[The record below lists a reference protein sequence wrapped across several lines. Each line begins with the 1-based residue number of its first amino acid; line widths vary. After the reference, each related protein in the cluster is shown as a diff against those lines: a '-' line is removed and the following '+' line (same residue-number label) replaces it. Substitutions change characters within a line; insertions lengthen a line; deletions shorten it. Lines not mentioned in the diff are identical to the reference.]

1 MKAKLAVL
9 IILVFPAINS
19 VSQPTSET
27 PLTSPHFSIEKLA
40 EGVFAA
46 IHNDDGGLAICNA
59 GIIDLGDKTIVL
71 DPFISPV
78 AARDLKNQAE
88 LLTGKPVSIVVN
100 LDLHNDHTNGN
111 QVFVPEANIIS
122 TPNTRC
128 YIQDHFDEEFKYF
141 KNNGSNELSQ
151 ISQLLITAS
160 GEEKT
165 ELIMRQLLY
174 RAMTESLPELKMT
187 LPDITIKD
195 TTVIYGSKRRIILIP
210 TGIGHTDG
218 DIVAWLPE
226 DKIIFMSDQLFVKRH
241 PYLGD
246 GNPDSLITNLKQ
258 IISLEPVTAV
268 PGHGPVGDL
277 NSIYQMIDYVE
288 TVQKLV
294 GNEIGKATD
303 ENKIMQLPV
312 PAKFKEWLLSS
323 YYKIN
328 LKFLYRM
335 MAGTI

>member
-19 VSQPTSET
+19 VSQSTSET
-27 PLTSPHFSIEKLA
+27 PLTPPHFTIEKLS

-122 TPNTRC
+122 TPNTRR
-128 YIQDHFDEEFKYF
+128 YIQDHFDEEFEYF
-141 KNNGSNELSQ
+141 KRNGSNELSQ
-151 ISQLLITAS
+151 INQLLSTAS
-160 GEEKT
+160 GDEKT
-165 ELIMRQLLY
+165 ELSMTQLLY

-258 IISLEPVTAV
+258 IISLEPVITV

-288 TVQKLV
+288 TVQKIV
-294 GNEIGKATD
+294 GKEIDKGTD
-303 ENKIMQLPV
+303 ENKILELPV
-312 PAKFKEWLLSS
+312 PVKFKDWLHSS

-328 LKFLYRM
+328 LNFLYQM
-335 MAGTI
+335 FASTI

>member
-27 PLTSPHFSIEKLA
+27 PLTSSHFTIEKLA

-122 TPNTRC
+122 TPNTRR
-128 YIQDHFDEEFKYF
+128 YIQDHFHE
-141 KNNGSNELSQ
+141 
-151 ISQLLITAS
+151 
-160 GEEKT
+160 
-165 ELIMRQLLY
+165 
-174 RAMTESLPELKMT
+174 
-187 LPDITIKD
+187 
-195 TTVIYGSKRRIILIP
+195 
-210 TGIGHTDG
+210 
-218 DIVAWLPE
+218 
-226 DKIIFMSDQLFVKRH
+226 
-241 PYLGD
+241 
-246 GNPDSLITNLKQ
+246 
-258 IISLEPVTAV
+258 
-268 PGHGPVGDL
+268 
-277 NSIYQMIDYVE
+277 
-288 TVQKLV
+288 
-294 GNEIGKATD
+294 
-303 ENKIMQLPV
+303 
-312 PAKFKEWLLSS
+312 
-323 YYKIN
+323 
-328 LKFLYRM
+328 
-335 MAGTI
+335 

>member
-1 MKAKLAVL
+1 MNAKLAVL
-9 IILVFPAINS
+9 IISVFSAINS
-19 VSQPTSET
+19 VSQPTSEI
-27 PLTSPHFSIEKLA
+27 PLTSPHFTIEKLA

-59 GIIDLGDKTIVL
+59 GIIDIGDKTIVL

-88 LLTGKPVSIVVN
+88 LLTGKQVSFVVN
-100 LDLHNDHTNGN
+100 MDLHNDHTNGN
-111 QVFVPEANIIS
+111 QVFVPDADIIS
-122 TPNTRC
+122 TPNTRR
-128 YIQDHFDEEFKYF
+128 YIQDHFNEEFEYF
-141 KNNGSNELSQ
+141 NKNGSNQLSK
-151 ISQLLITAS
+151 ISQLISMAS
-160 GEEKT
+160 GDEKT
-165 ELIMRQLLY
+165 ELIMNQLLY

-246 GNPDSLITNLKQ
+246 GNPDSLVANLKK
-258 IISLEPVTAV
+258 IISLEPVIAI

-277 NSIYQMIDYVE
+277 NSIYQMIEYVE
-288 TVQKLV
+288 TLKKLV
-294 GNEIGKATD
+294 GNEIGKGTD
-303 ENKIMQLPV
+303 ENTIMELPV
-312 PAKFKEWLLSS
+312 PAEFKEWLLSS